1 MGRRNCRDCIFK
13 LVYQSMFAE
22 DFVAHEALDT
32 LAEGLEIEDQK
43 YILDNFAKIQENY
56 TDITDIISKA
66 TEGYELKRIYKVD
79 LAILVDAVYEINYL
93 KEPVAVII
101 NEAVELAKKY
111 SNEKSPS
118 FINGVLSKI
127 VNNK

>member
-1 MGRRNCRDCIFK
+1 MGRKVCRDCIFK
-13 LVYQSMFAE
+13 LVYQQLFAE
-22 DFVAHEALDT
+22 DMEPAAALD
-32 LAEGLEIEDQK
+32 AIDSNLEVEDQK
-43 YILDNFAKIQENY
+43 YILRNY
-56 TDITDIISKA
+56 NDIMSHYEEITDIISKA
-66 TEGYELKRIYKVD
+66 TEGYVIKRIYKVD
-79 LAILVDAVYEINYL
+79 LAILVDAIYEIKYL
-93 KEPVAVII
+93 NEPVPVII

>member
-1 MGRRNCRDCIFK
+1 MSRRSCRDCIFK
-13 LVYQSMFAE
+13 LVYQH
-22 DFVAHEALDT
+22 DFNEKLEPENILES
-32 LAEGLEIEDQK
+32 LAENMEIEEQK
-43 YILDNFAKIQENY
+43 YVLTTYN
-56 TDITDIISKA
+56 DIITNFDTIKDSVSKA
-66 TEGYELKRIYKVD
+66 IEGYVVTRVYKVD
-79 LAILVDAVYEINYL
+79 LAILIVAFYEINYL
-93 KEPVAVII
+93 KEPVAVVI

>member
-1 MGRRNCRDCIFK
+1 MGRKVCRDCIFK
-13 LVYQSMFAE
+13 LVYQQLFAE
-22 DFVAHEALDT
+22 DMEPSSALD
-32 LAEGLEIEDQK
+32 AIDSNLEVEDQK
-43 YILDNFAKIQENY
+43 YILQNY
-56 TDITDIISKA
+56 SEIMSHYDEITDIISKA
-66 TEGYELKRIYKVD
+66 TEGYVVKRIYKVD

-93 KEPVAVII
+93 NEPVPVII